1 MRFLLLAALGLAAFA
16 PTSALACAMR
26 HEKVRTLADAMQ
38 DIDAAALPAAPAVAA
53 PAVVPAA
60 EPAVVK
66 PTRAAIPMAAPTTI
80 PEAAPVPAS

>member
-38 DIDAAALPAAPAVAA
+38 DIDAAALPAVAA

-66 PTRAAIPMAAPTTI
+66 PTRAAIPMPAPTTI
-80 PEAAPVPAS
+80 PEAAPAPAS